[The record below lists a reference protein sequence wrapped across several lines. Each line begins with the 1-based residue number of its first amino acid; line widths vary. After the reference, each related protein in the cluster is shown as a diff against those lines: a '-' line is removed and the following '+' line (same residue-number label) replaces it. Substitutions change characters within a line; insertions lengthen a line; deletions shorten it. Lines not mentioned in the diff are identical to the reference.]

1 MALKLK
7 SKLILASN
15 CSSVIKYE
23 LYIILTFIMLA
34 QDSFC
39 VILPGQIKK
48 QGVFKSD

>member
-39 VILPGQIKK
+39 VPGQIKK
-48 QGVFKSD
+48 QGVF